1 LPALLSFPRR
11 PLWGTV
17 LLGAAL
23 YLVLSLRVIDE
34 GKGAVVVDSRWLPV
48 RARRLAPGWRFV
60 PRGVFRLS
68 DYPATPT
75 RFPFLLPFPNSERLV
90 SSEGVGVELEGS
102 LTYRTP
108 SESVLRLH
116 ARAAGDPDRF
126 LVAPLLARV
135 AGETLRQTSF
145 SRVSGAHRYE
155 LESILE
161 RTIGPRLREIGLD
174 LVNLRVDAVRMAG
187 GSLGGVSLA
196 PIPGTRALVIG
207 LDGADWNV
215 IDPLLAQ
222 GKLPNLARL
231 IASGVRAR
239 LRTIDPI
246 LSPVVWTTAATG
258 FLPPEHGILDFL
270 VTDTRTGQKLPVTSR
285 QRKVKAIWNLLGEA
299 GVPVGIIGYWA
310 TWPAEPVDG
319 YIVTDRVAYQL
330 MGQSRASDDDPRGK
344 TFPPDLYR
352 RIRPLVIPPE
362 TIGDSELTPFIRVS
376 PEKQESWSARSENR
390 VDEFRTVLASSRT
403 YEGIALALASGG
415 FQPLEIIYFEGIDT
429 TSHLFMPFR
438 PPRRPQITE
447 ADFSRFSK
455 AVDAFYVHQDEVI
468 GRLLE
473 AARPDTNILV
483 LSDHG
488 FRSDADRPVRES
500 RIGYATAAL
509 WHRRFGILIASG
521 PAFKK
526 GTSVLEVSVVD
537 VAPTLLALFGLP
549 VGEDMQGRPAV
560 DLMRPEFLAEHP
572 IRFRPSWETGRSASV
587 AETSDPAGD
596 AALKEKLLSLG
607 YLSQEGTLSRN
618 NLGNSLLARGDVE
631 GAIREFRRA
640 AEEAPGL
647 ALPRINLARAH
658 VLRGDLK
665 TARSLLEEALRST
678 DDFPEAE
685 VLLANI
691 EREEGDPRG
700 AERRLRR
707 LLEREPSALIHRS
720 LGILDYEQG
729 RQSEAA
735 EEYRKAIAIEPD
747 DPEGYNNLGVLLKE
761 EGKPEEAEAQFRKAL
776 EVDPDFAGSY
786 NNLALLAM
794 EREDW
799 ETAGEMLRQ
808 ALTRLPDDPMIHNN
822 QGNYLFHRQRL
833 LEAESEFRKAL
844 ALRSDYAEPHN
855 GIASVLARRGDREG
869 EIREYRR
876 ALEIQPRYLD
886 ARINLA
892 RRLMAL
898 GRARD
903 AVQVCWEGVRLS
915 DKRAELWNLLGEAS
929 LLAGDRKGAEEAY
942 NNSLARDPRQSEA
955 RRRLDELRQGA
966 P

>member
-1 LPALLSFPRR
+1 LPALLSFTRR
-11 PLWGTV
+11 PLWGAL
-17 LLGAAL
+17 LLGASL
-23 YLVLSLRVIDE
+23 YLVLSLRVIE
-34 GKGAVVVDSRWLPV
+34 AGKGAVVLDSRWLPV
-48 RARRLAPGWRFV
+48 SPRRVAPGWRFV
-60 PRGVFRLS
+60 PLGLLRLS

-75 RFPFLLPFPNSERLV
+75 RFPFHLPFPNNERLV

-108 SESVLRLH
+108 SESILRLH
-116 ARAAGDPDRF
+116 VRAAGDPNRF
-126 LVAPLLARV
+126 LVAPLLARA
-135 AGETLRQTSF
+135 AGETLRRTSF
-145 SRVSGAHRYE
+145 SRVSGAHRFE
-155 LESILE
+155 LESILG
-161 RTIGPRLREIGLD
+161 RAIGPRLRESGLD

-196 PIPGTRALVIG
+196 PIPGARALVLG
-207 LDGADWNV
+207 LDGADWKV

-270 VTDTRTGQKLPVTSR
+270 VTDTRTGQKQPVTSR

-319 YIVTDRVAYQL
+319 YVVTDRVAYQL
-330 MGQSRASDDDPRGK
+330 MGQSRGSDDDPRGK

-352 RIRPLVIPPE
+352 RLRPLVIPPE
-362 TIGDSELTPFIRVS
+362 AIGDSDLTPFIRIS
-376 PEKQESWSARSENR
+376 PDKEESWSARSENR
-390 VDEFRTVLASSRT
+390 VDEFRTVLASART

-438 PPRRPQITE
+438 PPRRPHLPD

-473 AARPDTNILV
+473 ATRPDTNILV

-509 WHRRFGILIASG
+509 WHRRYGILIATG

-526 GTSVLEVSVVD
+526 GISVSEVSVVD
-537 VAPTLLALFGLP
+537 IAPTLLALFGLP

-560 DLMRPEFLAEHP
+560 DLLRPEFLAEHP
-572 IRFRPSWETGRSASV
+572 IRFRPSWETGRPTPV

-596 AALKEKLLSLG
+596 RALKEKLLSLG

-618 NLGNSLLARGDVE
+618 NLGNSLLARGDVQ

-640 AEEAPGL
+640 AEEAPGF
-647 ALPRINLARAH
+647 ALPRINLARAY
-658 VLRGDLK
+658 VVRGDLK

-691 EREEGDPRG
+691 EREEGDPGG

-707 LLEREPSALIHRS
+707 LLEREPSALVHRS

-729 RQSEAA
+729 KRSEAA
-735 EEYRKAIAIEPD
+735 AQYRLAIAIEPD

-761 EGKPEEAEAQFRKAL
+761 EEKPEEAEAQFRKAL

-794 EREDW
+794 DREDW

-808 ALTRLPDDPMIHNN
+808 ALARLPDDPMIHNN
-822 QGNYLFHRQRL
+822 QGNYLFRRERL
-833 LEAESEFRKAL
+833 AEAESEFRKAL
-844 ALRSDYAEPHN
+844 SLRSDYAEPHN
-855 GIASVLARRGDREG
+855 GIASVLARKGDPEG
-869 EIREYRR
+869 EIREYRK
-876 ALEIQPRYLD
+876 ALEIQPRYAD

-903 AVQVCWEGVRLS
+903 AVQVCREGIRLS
-915 DKRAELWNLLGEAS
+915 GNRAELWNLLGESS

-942 NNSLARDPRQSEA
+942 KNSLQRDPRQSEA
-955 RRRLDELRQGA
+955 RRRLDGLRQGS

>member
-1 LPALLSFPRR
+1 MPVRLSLPRR
-11 PLWGTV
+11 PLWGAL
-17 LLGAAL
+17 LLGASL
-23 YLVLSLRVIDE
+23 YLVLSLRVIE
-34 GKGAVVVDSRWLPV
+34 AGKGAVVLDSRWLPV
-48 RARRLAPGWRFV
+48 SPRRLAPGWRFV
-60 PRGVFRLS
+60 PAGLFRLS
-68 DYPATPT
+68 DYPATPS
-75 RFPFLLPFPNSERLV
+75 RFPFHLPLPNHERLV
-90 SSEGVGVELEGS
+90 SSEGVGVEVEGS
-102 LTYRTP
+102 LTYRAP

-116 ARAAGDPDRF
+116 ARAMGDPDRF
-126 LVAPLLARV
+126 LVAPLLTRA
-135 AGETLRQTSF
+135 AGETLRRMSF
-145 SRVSGAHRYE
+145 SRVSGAHRFE
-155 LESILE
+155 LESTLE
-161 RTIGPRLREIGLD
+161 RVIGPKLRESGLD

-207 LDGADWNV
+207 LDGADWKV

-222 GKLPNLARL
+222 GKLPNLAHL
-231 IASGVRAR
+231 IDSGVRAR

-270 VTDTRTGQKLPVTSR
+270 ATDTRTGQKVPVTSR
-285 QRKVKAIWNLLGEA
+285 QRKVKAIWNLLAEA

-362 TIGDSELTPFIRVS
+362 TIGDSDLAPFIRT
-376 PEKQESWSARSENR
+376 PEKKGGWSARSENR
-390 VDEFRTVLASSRT
+390 VDDFRTVLASSRT

-438 PPRRPQITE
+438 PPRRPTVPE
-447 ADFSRFSK
+447 ADFVRFSK

-488 FRSDADRPVRES
+488 FRSDADRPARES

-509 WHRRFGILIASG
+509 WHRRYGILIATG
-521 PAFKK
+521 PAFKQ
-526 GTSVLEVSVVD
+526 GTTISEVSVVD
-537 VAPTLLALFGLP
+537 VAPTVLALFGLP

-560 DLMRPEFLAEHP
+560 DLLRPEFLAEHP
-572 IRFRPSWETGRSASV
+572 IRFRPSWETGRAAPV

-596 AALKEKLLSLG
+596 QALKEKLLSLG

-618 NLGNSLLARGDVE
+618 NLGNSLLARGDVQ

-640 AEEAPGL
+640 AEEAPGF

-658 VLRGDLK
+658 VVQGDLK
-665 TARSLLEEALRST
+665 TARGLLEEALRST
-678 DDFPEAE
+678 DEFPEAE

-707 LLEREPSALIHRS
+707 LLEREPSALVHRS
-720 LGILDYEQG
+720 LGLLAYEQG
-729 RQSEAA
+729 KRAEAA

-761 EGKPEEAEAQFRKAL
+761 DGKPEEAAAQFRKAL
-776 EVDPDFAGSY
+776 EVDPNFAGSY

-794 EREDW
+794 DREDW

-808 ALTRLPDDPMIHNN
+808 ALARLPDDPMIHNN
-822 QGNYLFHRQRL
+822 QGNYLFRRERWA
-833 LEAESEFRKAL
+833 EAESEFRKAL

-855 GIASVLARRGDREG
+855 GIASVLARKGDWEG
-869 EIREYRR
+869 EIREYRK
-876 ALEIQPRYLD
+876 ALQIQPRYAD
-886 ARINLA
+886 ARVNLA
-892 RRLMAL
+892 RRLIAL
-898 GRARD
+898 GRGREAE
-903 AVQVCWEGVRLS
+903 QVCQEGVRLS
-915 DKRAELWNLLGEAS
+915 GDRLELWNLLGESA

-942 NNSLARDPRQSEA
+942 QSSLERDPRQSEA
-955 RRRLDELRQGA
+955 RRRLDDLRRGS